1 MNFNE
6 AISTLAFSL
15 SIVEMFSEVKKADFV
30 SVEHKNI
37 ILLSLFTSCLW
48 FIYQYR
54 TIGTNATTLATGLG
68 IFVQLYILNKILL
81 KEQKDLKIRSEWE
94 V

>member
-15 SIVEMFSEVKKADFV
+15 SFVEMFSEVKKADFV

-48 FIYQYR
+48 FTYQYR
-54 TIGTNATTLATGLG
+54 KLGTNATTVFTGVG
-68 IFVQLYILNKILL
+68 IVVQLYILNEILL
-81 KEQKDLKIRSEWE
+81 KERKKT
-94 V
+94 

>member
-6 AISTLAFSL
+6 AISTLEFSL
-15 SIVEMFSEVKKADFV
+15 SFVEMFSEVKKAEFV

-48 FIYQYR
+48 LIYQYR

-68 IFVQLYILNKILL
+68 ILVQIYVLNTILL
-81 KEQKDLKIRSEWE
+81 KEQKDLKNQSE
-94 V
+94 

>member
-1 MNFNE
+1 
-6 AISTLAFSL
+6 
-15 SIVEMFSEVKKADFV
+15 
-30 SVEHKNI
+30 
-37 ILLSLFTSCLW
+37 
-48 FIYQYR
+48 
-54 TIGTNATTLATGLG
+54 LG